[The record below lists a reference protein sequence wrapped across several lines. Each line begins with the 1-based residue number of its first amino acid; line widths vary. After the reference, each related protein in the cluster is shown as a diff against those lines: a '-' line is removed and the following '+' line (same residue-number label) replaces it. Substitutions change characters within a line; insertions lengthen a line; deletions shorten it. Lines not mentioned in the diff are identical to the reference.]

1 MYLGKT
7 IAVVIPCYNEE
18 TQITKVLLGIPSFVD
33 LIYVVDDASR
43 DQTFQIALNYANN
56 DERITVLRHKKNSG
70 VGAAI
75 ATGYQ
80 QALIENAD
88 VTAVMAGDGQMDP
101 TELELVIYPV
111 VEEIVDYCKGNR
123 FFYLRSVKKIPRTR
137 LFGNFI
143 LSAITKIVSGYW
155 HISDTQCGYTAIS
168 KEALASI
175 DIDNIYP
182 SYGCPNDILTKLNI
196 AEMRVGE
203 VAVNPL
209 YGVGEVSKMKITRVI
224 CPILLLMRKLFIQRM
239 LEKYV
244 FRTGHPLVLAYA
256 LAALLFIFFLL
267 LGLYITVIFWL
278 TGLIRKVA
286 LIVAGVT
293 LIIALQLLLN
303 AVGMDFD
310 YNKELSIKLRAG
322 RLARLKNEQRR

>member
-1 MYLGKT
+1 
-7 IAVVIPCYNEE
+7 
-18 TQITKVLLGIPSFVD
+18 
-33 LIYVVDDASR
+33 
-43 DQTFQIALNYANN
+43 
-56 DERITVLRHKKNSG
+56 VLRHKKNSG

-75 ATGYQ
+75 ATGYY
-80 QALIENAD
+80 QALIDNAD

-101 TELELVIYPV
+101 HELELVIYPV
-111 VEEIVDYCKGNR
+111 VEDIVDYCKGNR
-123 FFYLRSVKKIPRTR
+123 FFYLRSVKKIPKTR

-143 LSAITKIVSGYW
+143 LSALTKIVSGYW
-155 HISDTQCGYTAIS
+155 HVSDTQCGYTAIS

-175 DIDNIYP
+175 DIPSIYS

-224 CPILLLMRKLFIQRM
+224 CPILVLMGKLFFKRM

-256 LAALLFIFFLL
+256 LSALLFLFFFLL
-267 LGLYITVIFWL
+267 GIYITVVFFL
-278 TGLIRKVA
+278 TGIIRKVA

-293 LIIALQLLLN
+293 LIIAIQLLLK
-303 AVGMDFD
+303 ACGMDFD
-310 YNKELSIKLRAG
+310 YNKDLSIKLRAG
-322 RLARLKNEQRR
+322 RLAKAKIEQIK